1 MCLNKNK
8 IKSAA
13 AGSCVWEFLIRIEWE
28 NVQWEK
34 NDECAIRRRTKKVFQ
49 AKMKGRDNSNDAND
63 DGKNANF

>member
-1 MCLNKNK
+1 MCLNK
-8 IKSAA
+8 IKSAAA

-49 AKMKGRDNSNDAND
+49 AKMKCRDNNDNDAND